1 MKMDVSECSE
11 EVIKNFFYNYDCEMA
26 RGFNGTKPPPDF
38 PRDTLGVTSL
48 RKGGRALAFFQLKKY
63 CEDNNLMPSDKV

>member
-1 MKMDVSECSE
+1 MKMDITECSE

-26 RGFNGTKPPPDF
+26 KSFNGTKLPSDF

-48 RKGGRALAFFQLKKY
+48 KKGDRTLAFFQLKNY
-63 CEDNNLMPSDKV
+63 CKDNNLIENQ